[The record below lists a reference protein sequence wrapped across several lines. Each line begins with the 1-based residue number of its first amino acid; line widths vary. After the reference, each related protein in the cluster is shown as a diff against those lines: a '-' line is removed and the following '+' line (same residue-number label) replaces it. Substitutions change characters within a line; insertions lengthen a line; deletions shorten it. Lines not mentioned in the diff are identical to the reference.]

1 MSDINVSVGLD
12 TGDALKTSKAY
23 IKSLDD
29 IIKMSEKLE
38 DKSVKLGVALKK
50 TTPPKKDTDAFSSTL
65 SKLEKTYTPLI
76 ASAKQFAS
84 DSDKVNKALKN
95 GNITASKAESIM
107 EGLAKKQQN
116 LSDTARKSTKEY
128 ANLQKLLGLAADR
141 LKKVNKEQAAYNK
154 VLAKAEV
161 KAYQENLSR
170 LAKAQDTLAA
180 KAKKARKE
188 QEALGAALA
197 SDRVKTQGVL
207 MARLAKHNDTF
218 AKAASKA
225 RREQEALGAAMSRDT
240 AGKAAKGI
248 AAAAAAELR
257 LAASATKANDA
268 LKKQAAQLNSTNKLW
283 EAAKRVALLYV
294 GINTVRS
301 IVETTKS
308 FDALRASLGVVFGQT
323 NVAAEFA
330 FISQEAVRLGISVSL
345 AGKEYTKLAAAA
357 KGTIIQGQGVKDIF
371 TGISETARALNLS
384 ADDTAGAFRAITQI
398 MSKGTV
404 QAKHF
409 GLMVW
414 KRTIRKLL

>member
-1 MSDINVSVGLD
+1 
-12 TGDALKTSKAY
+12 
-23 IKSLDD
+23 
-29 IIKMSEKLE
+29 
-38 DKSVKLGVALKK
+38 
-50 TTPPKKDTDAFSSTL
+50 
-65 SKLEKTYTPLI
+65 
-76 ASAKQFAS
+76 
-84 DSDKVNKALKN
+84 
-95 GNITASKAESIM
+95 
-107 EGLAKKQQN
+107 
-116 LSDTARKSTKEY
+116 
-128 ANLQKLLGLAADR
+128 
-141 LKKVNKEQAAYNK
+141 
-154 VLAKAEV
+154 
-161 KAYQENLSR
+161 
-170 LAKAQDTLAA
+170 
-180 KAKKARKE
+180 
-188 QEALGAALA
+188 
-197 SDRVKTQGVL
+197 